1 MVELAVKIDY
11 VAFLREERNSNTPD
25 PVAAALLAELAG
37 AEGIVVQVRHDKRT
51 IQDRDIRILR
61 KVVQTQLILEMAP
74 NPEMIGVALDIKPDR
89 VILVPEKREEKTDEG
104 GMDLIV
110 HKSMIAETVATLHNS
125 AIPVSVFIDP
135 VPEQLK
141 IAHQCNARMIT
152 LNTGPFCETAATTRA
167 RMSFSKIADCIK
179 LAPRLKLGVS
189 VSNGL
194 DYKTVKVFR
203 ELKEIDEFIMGHSVI
218 ARSVLV
224 GVEKAVKELIQLI
237 NRR

>member
-11 VAFLREERNSNTPD
+11 VAFLREERNSTSPD
-25 PVAAALLAELAG
+25 PVAVALLAELAG
-37 AEGIVVQVRHDKRT
+37 AEGIVVQVRQDKRT
-51 IQDRDIRILR
+51 NQDRDIRIL
-61 KVVQTQLILEMAP
+61 EMAP
-74 NPEMIGVALDIKPDR
+74 NAEMIGVALDIKPDR
-89 VILVPEKREEKTDEG
+89 VILVPENREEKTDEG

-110 HKSMIAETVATLHNS
+110 HKSMIAETIATLHNS

-152 LNTGPFCETAATTRA
+152 LNAGPFCETAATSRA
-167 RMSFSKIADCIK
+167 NMSFSKIADCVK

-194 DYKTVKVFR
+194 DYKTVKAFR
-203 ELKEIDEFIMGHSVI
+203 QLTEINEFIMGHSVI
-218 ARSVLV
+218 ARAVLV

-237 NRR
+237 NQYNPRPL